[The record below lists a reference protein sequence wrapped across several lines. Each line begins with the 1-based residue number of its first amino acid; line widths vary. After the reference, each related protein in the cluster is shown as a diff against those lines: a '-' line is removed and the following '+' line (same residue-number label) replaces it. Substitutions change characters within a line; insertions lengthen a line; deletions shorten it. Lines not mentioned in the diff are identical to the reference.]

1 MILTQH
7 SIVLTRFYKCQLYHL
22 VVALT
27 SALNGK
33 FLLMLNLSTM
43 ISNHLDL
50 FALIWNYMTLF
61 FHVTLGSC
69 RWLQDPEVPNEVP
82 VHEVPDLCD
91 HPPVHG
97 TGGDGE
103 CDSGHHLPR
112 PSDGR
117 LLRLGQRRALS
128 DHHDRCSL
136 HSQRILH
143 LCAGKGSSNF
153 LTCYSISVDF

>member
-1 MILTQH
+1 
-7 SIVLTRFYKCQLYHL
+7 
-22 VVALT
+22 
-27 SALNGK
+27 
-33 FLLMLNLSTM
+33 
-43 ISNHLDL
+43 
-50 FALIWNYMTLF
+50 MTLF

-103 CDSGHHLPR
+103 CDSGHHLSR

-117 LLRLGQRRALS
+117 LLQLGQRRALS
-128 DHHDRCSL
+128 DHHDCCSL

-143 LCAGKGSSNF
+143 LCAGKGS
-153 LTCYSISVDF
+153 